1 VQVIIT
7 HPRSANRSADR
18 RHGPWKR
25 SGSAHNGARR
35 QPSALRLRP
44 IRLSDAARQLA
55 KVVQAE
61 RRGGRANSTRP
72 VVIEGAR
79 EIRLLLDEI
88 EKRPKVIDVAPVE
101 VTT

>member
-1 VQVIIT
+1 
-7 HPRSANRSADR
+7 
-18 RHGPWKR
+18 
-25 SGSAHNGARR
+25 
-35 QPSALRLRP
+35 
-44 IRLSDAARQLA
+44 
-55 KVVQAE
+55 VVQAE